1 MKTVSLKLSYTEAT
15 KMLVGLLREGLTD
28 EGKQAAED
36 KLLDFA
42 KTLDANQAEL
52 VQAREHQIKFNTQ
65 ISKLEKKIA
74 ELTAELKGKS

>member
-15 KMLVGLLREGLTD
+15 KMLVGLLREGLTED
-28 EGKQAAED
+28 GKQAAED